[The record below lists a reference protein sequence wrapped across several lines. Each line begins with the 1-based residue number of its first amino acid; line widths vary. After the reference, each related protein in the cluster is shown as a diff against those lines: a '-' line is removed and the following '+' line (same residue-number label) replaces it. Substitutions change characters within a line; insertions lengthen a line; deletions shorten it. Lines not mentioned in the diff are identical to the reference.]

1 MTVVHRKGQRE
12 PKGPEPQSREEAQK
26 AFTPPPNSSNAGE
39 LSVPKADVS
48 WNGRNVEI
56 PDHFRA
62 YLGDKLSRLE
72 HFDDSIFR
80 FDVVLYH
87 EPNPRRAKDS
97 EVVEVTAIGRGPIIR
112 AQGTGENFYA
122 ATELAFDKLQKRL
135 RRSKRR
141 KQIRKD
147 GQHRPP
153 SLGEVS
159 IDAMPPI
166 AEVGELDENGA
177 DPWDPWDDGAD
188 EYRPGQVVRVKDHP
202 ASPMSVDD
210 ALYEME
216 LVGHDFFLFH
226 DSETDKAS
234 VVYRRHA
241 FDYGLIRLA

>member
-12 PKGPEPQSREEAQK
+12 PKGPEPQSREEQSA
-26 AFTPPPNSSNAGE
+26 AFTPPVSSSNAGE

-97 EVVEVTAIGRGPIIR
+97 EVVEVTAVGRGPVIR

-147 GQHRPP
+147 GQHRAT
-153 SLGEVS
+153 SLAEAS
-159 IDAMPPI
+159 AEAMPPI
-166 AEVGELDENGA
+166 AEVGELDDA
-177 DPWDPWDDGAD
+177 TDPWDDGYD
-188 EYRPGQVVRVKDHP
+188 EYRPGQVVRVKDHT
-202 ASPMSVDD
+202 ASPMTVDD

>member
-12 PKGPEPQSREEAQK
+12 PKGPEPQSRDEYAA
-26 AFTPPPNSSNAGE
+26 AFTPPVNSSNAGE

-97 EVVEVTAIGRGPIIR
+97 EVVEVTAVGRGPVIR

-147 GQHRPP
+147 GQHRAT
-153 SLGEVS
+153 SLAEAS
-159 IDAMPPI
+159 AEAMPPI
-166 AEVGELDENGA
+166 AEVGDLD
-177 DPWDPWDDGAD
+177 DVTDPWDDGFD
-188 EYRPGQVVRVKDHP
+188 EYRPGQVVRVKDHT

>member
-12 PKGPEPQSREEAQK
+12 PKGPEPQTREELAA

-39 LSVPKADVS
+39 LSVPNADVS

-87 EPNPRRAKDS
+87 EPNRRQAKQS
-97 EVVEVTAIGRGPIIR
+97 QVVEVTAVGRGPIIR
-112 AQGTGENFYA
+112 AQGAGENFYA
-122 ATELAFDKLQKRL
+122 ATELAFEKLQKRL

-147 GQHRPP
+147 GPNRAT
-153 SLGEVS
+153 SLAEASAV
-159 IDAMPPI
+159 AMPPVG
-166 AEVGELDENGA
+166 EVGDVDGA
-177 DPWDPWDDGAD
+177 ADPWDDGVD

-202 ASPMSVDD
+202 ASPMTVDD

-226 DSETDKAS
+226 DKETDRPS

-241 FDYGLIRLA
+241 YDYGLIRLS

>member
-12 PKGPEPQSREEAQK
+12 PKGPEPQTREEAEK
-26 AFTPPPNSSNAGE
+26 AFTPPENSSNAGE
-39 LSVPKADVS
+39 LAVPKADVS

-87 EPNPRRAKDS
+87 EPNRRRAKQG
-97 EVVEVTAIGRGPIIR
+97 EVVEVTAVGRGPVIR

-147 GQHRPP
+147 GQHRPAG
-153 SLGEVS
+153 LGTASVE
-159 IDAMPPI
+159 AMPPI
-166 AEVGELDENGA
+166 SEVGELD
-177 DPWDPWDDGAD
+177 DITDPWDDGLDD
-188 EYRPGQVVRVKDHP
+188 EYRPGQVVRVKDHA

-226 DSETDKAS
+226 DAETDKAS

-241 FDYGLIRLA
+241 YDYGLIRLA